1 MSFLSNQARVVYERF
16 GSLTP
21 LLFIIIVR
29 KDCWLIKYKL
39 YIERKR
45 QLKNG
50 EKKINFLKKMIMFL
64 EKPGCKELCP
74 TLTYN
79 KGELLKSRNR

>member
-45 QLKNG
+45 I
-50 EKKINFLKKMIMFL
+50 EKW
-64 EKPGCKELCP
+64 GKE
-74 TLTYN
+74 N
-79 KGELLKSRNR
+79 QLLKEDDHVPRETRMQRTLSHLDIQ